1 MPAAYIEIWSPI
13 PSEKIFKAVNKV
25 TSPIRN
31 SRILYHTRHTVS
43 RFVTF
48 KGADE
53 QKRKG
58 RRQQRKTDKKD
69 IATNIF
75 FCFYKV
81 PYASILLPKN
91 NEIIN
96 TKTQFVIYHKYF

>member
-1 MPAAYIEIWSPI
+1 MPAAYIEILSPI

-48 KGADE
+48 KGEDE
-53 QKRKG
+53 QKREK
-58 RRQQRKTDKKD
+58 RRQQRKTDKKRYR
-69 IATNIF
+69 NK
-75 FCFYKV
+75 Y
-81 PYASILLPKN
+81 LLL
-91 NEIIN
+91 
-96 TKTQFVIYHKYF
+96 FL